1 MGPIKDRRVVD
12 DIVGII
18 GFVVVVVWINLV
30 LLLLLELLLFRSGEL
45 LILLILL
52 LVLMMFGVVVFLLL
66 EDDSLR
72 GETDR
77 RMEEGGTGVLVEVFV
92 PVCDHVEI
100 EEIGG
105 RLDDMM
111 CIVENSRGS

>member
-1 MGPIKDRRVVD
+1 M
-12 DIVGII
+12 
-18 GFVVVVVWINLV
+18 

-52 LVLMMFGVVVFLLL
+52 LLLLLLFDVVVFLLL